1 MTEVKQSHPRGLK
14 VLFFA
19 EMWERCSFYGM
30 RALLVLYMTKHFLF
44 SDEKAYG
51 VYGAYTALVY
61 ATPIFGGMLADRLL
75 GYKKAVILG
84 GVLMSLG
91 HFTMAFESLPIFY
104 LALAMIIVGNGFF
117 KPNISTIVG
126 ALYKKGDSRRD
137 AGFTIFYMGIN
148 IGAALQLISGTLGEK
163 VGWHWGFGFAGV
175 GMLFGLTVFLIGQ
188 KTLAGHAEPPIPE
201 RLKERAISAVPGL
214 NKEWTVYLGSALAV
228 CLAWWLVQ
236 NEVVMSY
243 SLKLLGIGIG
253 VGLLVYAL
261 VKCTPEERN
270 KMLAAL
276 ILILVSI
283 VFWAFFEQAGSSI
296 NLFTDRNV
304 NRNFFG
310 WFTIPTTVFQSVNP
324 LFIIIFAPIFSYL
337 WIRLN
342 RANKEPSTPT
352 KFGLGIFQLG
362 IGFGILYWGAKSA
375 NGEGQVAMLWLVLGY
390 MFHTTGELCL
400 SPIGLSMITKL
411 SPKRIVALMMGTW
424 FLATAYAQ
432 YMAAVI
438 AKLTGVSEGGAHAAA
453 GTVPPATE
461 TVMVYGSVFGSIA
474 VAALVVGVIML
485 AVSPLIRKLMGN
497 VH

>member
-1 MTEVKQSHPRGLK
+1 MTEVKQSHPKGLK

-19 EMWERCSFYGM
+19 EMWERCSYYGM

-75 GYKKAVILG
+75 GYRKAVVLG
-84 GVLMSLG
+84 GVLMALG
-91 HFTMAFESLPIFY
+91 HFAMAFENLSIFY

-126 ALYKKGDSRRD
+126 ALYKQGDSRRD

-148 IGAALQLISGTLGEK
+148 IGAALQLVSGTLGER
-163 VGWHWGFGFAGV
+163 VGWHWGFGFAGI
-175 GMLFGLTVFLIGQ
+175 GMLLGLIVFLIGQ
-188 KTLAGHAEPPIPE
+188 KSLEGHAEPPMPE
-201 RLKERAISAVPGL
+201 KLKETIVPGL
-214 NKEWTVYLGSALAV
+214 NKEWSVYLGSGVAV
-228 CLAWWLVQ
+228 LIAWYLVQ
-236 NEVVMSY
+236 RESAVGN
-243 SLKLLGIGIG
+243 LLDVLGLAIG
-253 VGLLVYAL
+253 VGLLAYAL
-261 VKCTPEERN
+261 IKCTAEERG
-270 KMLAAL
+270 KMFAAL
-276 ILILVSI
+276 ILILVSV
-283 VFWAFFEQAGSSI
+283 VFWAFFEQAGSSV

-304 NRNFFG
+304 DRDFFG
-310 WFTIPTTVFQSVNP
+310 LFVIPTTVFQSVNP

-337 WIRLN
+337 WIRLSE
-342 RANKEPSTPT
+342 ANKEPSTPL

-362 IGFGILYWGAKSA
+362 IGFGVLYWGAKNASSD
-375 NGEGQVAMLWLVLGY
+375 GQVAMIWLVLGY

-438 AKLTGVSEGGAHAAA
+438 AKLTGVSEGGAEAVA
-453 GTVPPATE
+453 GTLPPASE
-461 TVMVYGSVFGSIA
+461 TVMVYGDVFGSIA
-474 VAALVVGVIML
+474 VAALVVGVVMIV
-485 AVSPLIRKLMGN
+485 VSPLIRKLMGDVN
-497 VH
+497 